1 MNENAFEKMMYA
13 IQNYKLSWRKS
24 QLHLHNLLFF
34 CAYCSIFRDHTNAR
48 HSKNNRFPQ
57 KNRSNNRKNS
67 DFFST
72 KKIKNNRHFHRDKS
86 KKRQLIQSA
95 QKADAFGHPPFAL
108 RVCAVP
114 IHVGT
119 AVWGKVRI
127 TMLAARLIRTAPG
140 SPRAGALCRC
150 PSRERSRTDRSQD
163 RGQTRTC
170 RRR

>member
-13 IQNYKLSWRKS
+13 IRNYKLSWRKS
-24 QLHLHNLLFF
+24 QLHLYNLLFF
-34 CAYCSIFRDHTNAR
+34 VHTVLFSRTNAR

-67 DFFST
+67 DFFGT
-72 KKIKNNRHFHRDKS
+72 KKIKITAISIEISPENDILSNLRK
-86 KKRQLIQSA
+86 
-95 QKADAFGHPPFAL
+95 KADAFGHPPFAL

-114 IHVGT
+114 VHAGT

-150 PSRERSRTDRSQD
+150 PSRERSRTDRSQG